1 MKKLI
6 PVLLSIVAIL
16 SLAACSN
23 GSESSSNSEVVA
35 STKNGDVTKEEF
47 YNKLVDQYGDSVLKK
62 MVYDQVLSEKFSVSD
77 EDVQKRLEQM
87 KQQYGDQFQSVLEQ
101 NGFKNEKQFKQ
112 AIRSSM
118 LKQKAAA
125 EGVEVSDEEV
135 KQYYE
140 NMKQEVKASHIL
152 VEDKETASEVQ
163 KKLNN
168 GGDFAKL
175 AKEYSTDQQSAQNG
189 GDLGYISTGE
199 MVLPFEKAAYNLEV
213 GKVSEPV
220 KSQYG
225 YHIIKVTDKREKED
239 TSSIGK
245 YEEMKDQLREELKSR
260 KGSQENITEVMKNAD
275 VNIKIE
281 DLKDKISFEAQ
292 TQSNK

>member
-1 MKKLI
+1 MKKLV
-6 PVLLSIVAIL
+6 PVFLAIIAVL

-23 GSESSSNSEVVA
+23 GSASESKVVA
-35 STKNGDVTKEEF
+35 STENGDVTKEAF
-47 YNKLVDQYGDSVLKK
+47 YNKLVDQYGDSVLKE

-101 NGFKNEKQFKQ
+101 NGFKNEEQFKQ

-125 EGVEVSDEEV
+125 EGVEVTDEEV

-140 NMKQEVKASHIL
+140 NMKQEVQASHIL

-175 AKEYSTDQQSAQNG
+175 AKEYSTDKQSAQKG
-189 GDLGYISTGE
+189 GDLGYISTGQ

-245 YEEMKDQLREELKSR
+245 YEEMKDQLREELKTR
-260 KGSQENITEVMKNAD
+260 KGSQENITEVMEAANVD
-275 VNIKIE
+275 IKIE
-281 DLKDKISFEAQ
+281 DLKDKISFEPQ
-292 TQSNK
+292 TQSSP

>member
-1 MKKLI
+1 M

-35 STKNGDVTKEEF
+35 STKNGDVTKDEF
-47 YNKLVDQYGDSVLKK
+47 YNKLVDKYGDSVLKE

-87 KQQYGDQFQSVLEQ
+87 KQQYGDQFQSVLEK
-101 NGFKNEKQFKQ
+101 NGFKNEEQFKQ

-125 EGVEVSDEEV
+125 EGVEVTDEEV

-140 NMKQEVKASHIL
+140 NMKQEVKVSHIL

-175 AKEYSTDQQSAQNG
+175 AKEYSTDKQSAQKG
-189 GDLGYISTGE
+189 GDLGYISTGQ
-199 MVLPFEKAAYNLEV
+199 MVLPFEKAAYNLKV

-245 YEEMKDQLREELKSR
+245 YEEMKGQLREELKSR

-281 DLKDKISFEAQ
+281 DLKDKISFEPQ
-292 TQSNK
+292 TQSNQ

>member
-1 MKKLI
+1 MKKLM

-35 STKNGDVTKEEF
+35 STKNGDVTKDEF
-47 YNKLVDQYGDSVLKK
+47 YNKLVDKYGDSVLKE

-87 KQQYGDQFQSVLEQ
+87 KQQYGDQFQSVLEK
-101 NGFKNEKQFKQ
+101 NGFKNEEQFKQ

-125 EGVEVSDEEV
+125 EGVEVTDEEV

-140 NMKQEVKASHIL
+140 NMKQEVKVSHIL

-175 AKEYSTDQQSAQNG
+175 AKEYSTDKQSAQKG
-189 GDLGYISTGE
+189 GDLGYISTGQ
-199 MVLPFEKAAYNLEV
+199 MVLPFEKAAYNLKV

-245 YEEMKDQLREELKSR
+245 YEEMKGQLREELKSR

-281 DLKDKISFEAQ
+281 DLKDKISFEPQ
-292 TQSNK
+292 TQSNQ